1 MSDEMAETIRAVRLD
16 LGMTHKTFASAMT
29 MSIRTSY
36 RWQSGK
42 IRMNK
47 GWQRAKL
54 LNLTAKLGT
63 PAVAQLRNIFA
74 RDGIIAMERKS

>member
-1 MSDEMAETIRAVRLD
+1 MSTELAKTLRAVRLD
-16 LGMTHKTFASAMT
+16 LRLDVRAFAKAMNR
-29 MSIRTSY
+29 SERTVY
-36 RWQSGK
+36 RWEAGQLG
-42 IRMNK
+42 INK

-74 RDGIIAMERKS
+74 RDGIIAMARRP

>member
-1 MSDEMAETIRAVRLD
+1 MSSELGDTLKAVRLD
-16 LGMTHKTFASAMT
+16 LPMDVPAFAKAMNR
-29 MSIRTSY
+29 SVRTVY
-36 RWQSGK
+36 RWEAGQLV
-42 IRMNK
+42 INK

-74 RDGIIAMERKS
+74 RDGLIAMERKS